1 MDEDGNGFISEVEFR
16 NAIRKLN
23 LGLTS
28 REIDQLMRKIDANS
42 DGKIS
47 WHEFMNKFK
56 TSDIDDNLKLRA
68 KDKMAR
74 LKEMMILYMT
84 SPTDAF
90 RFVRI

>member
-1 MDEDGNGFISEVEFR
+1 M
-16 NAIRKLN
+16 K
-23 LGLTS
+23 
-28 REIDQLMRKIDANS
+28 KIDANA

-47 WHEFMNKFK
+47 WKEFMNKCK
-56 TSDIDDNLKLRA
+56 TSAVDENLKLRA

-90 RFVRI
+90 RFVSFFLNV